1 MSQELET
8 NCINTI
14 RTLSMDA
21 VQKADAGHPGTAMSL
36 APLAHV
42 LWSQTMNYNPAD
54 PRWPNRDRFI
64 LSAGHACVLQY
75 SILHLTGYEVSMED
89 LKQFRQM
96 HSITPGH
103 PEYGLTPGVE
113 VTTGPLGQ
121 GVGNAV
127 GFAIGQKMLAD
138 RYNQPDFDLFNY
150 QVYAICSDGDLMEG
164 ISYEAASMAGHLKL
178 GNLTYIYDDN
188 NISIDGDT
196 DITFTENVDARFEAQ
211 GWHVQFVEDVN
222 DLEAVAQA
230 LENAKAETERPSFI
244 RIKTI
249 IGYGSPNKANTPGVH
264 GSPLGEEEVAL
275 TKKNIGWDPDKKF
288 FVPDGVY
295 DFYKEAAQR
304 GKEKHQEWQKLF
316 DQYKEQHAELAQE
329 YLNFTEGKLP
339 SGWSDSLPTYA
350 AGDKAVATRNAGKK
364 AMNAIAPHLPLLVG
378 GAADLVASTKTE
390 VEDSGQFGPGNYG
403 GRNIAFGIREHAMG
417 AITNGIALTEGLIA
431 YGSTFFIFT
440 DYMRPPIRLA
450 AIMKLRSIFVYTHD
464 SIGLGEDGTTHQ
476 SVEQLMAL
484 RAVPN
489 VTTIRPADANE
500 TSHAWR
506 VAVEHQGGPVLIVL
520 SRQNLPIID
529 YQHCAG
535 PQELEKGAYIL
546 KDSDDKPQL
555 ILIASGS
562 EVAVALEAQ
571 EKLESDG
578 IQARVVSMPSWEL
591 FEKQDQ
597 SYRESVL
604 PNSVKKRISIEAG
617 ATLGWQKY
625 TTHEGVAL
633 GIDKFGESAPG
644 EDLMQEFGFSAD
656 NVVKHAQQLL
666 ENTEVR

>member
-1 MSQELET
+1 MNQELET
-8 NCINTI
+8 NCVNTI

-21 VQKADAGHPGTAMSL
+21 VQKANAGHPGTAMSL

-42 LWSQTMNYNPAD
+42 LWSRSMNYNPQD

-75 SILHLTGYEVSMED
+75 SILHLAGYDISLDD
-89 LKQFRQM
+89 LKQFRQL

-103 PEYGLTPGVE
+103 PEYGLTPGIE
-113 VTTGPLGQ
+113 ATTGPLGQ

-127 GFAIGQKMLAD
+127 GFAIGQKMLAA
-138 RYNQPDFDLFNY
+138 RYNKPDFDLFNY
-150 QVYAICSDGDLMEG
+150 HIFAVCSDGDLMEG
-164 ISYEAASMAGHLKL
+164 ISYESASIAGHLKL
-178 GNLTYIYDDN
+178 GNLIYLYDDN

-196 DITFTENVDARFEAQ
+196 DITFTEDVNARFEAQ
-211 GWHVQFVEDVN
+211 GWHTQFVEDVN
-222 DLEAVAQA
+222 DLDAVEKAI
-230 LENAKAETERPSFI
+230 ENAKAETERPSFI

-264 GSPLGEEEVAL
+264 GSPLGEEEVAR
-275 TKKNIGWDPDKKF
+275 TKENLGWDPDKKF

-295 DFYKEAAQR
+295 DFYKEAADACQ
-304 GKEKHQEWQKLF
+304 EKQQAWQKLF
-316 DQYKEQHAELAQE
+316 DEYQSKHGELAQE
-329 YLNFTEGKLP
+329 YLNFTQEKYP
-339 SGWSDSLPTYA
+339 SGWSDNLPTYSPD
-350 AGDKAVATRNAGKK
+350 DKAVATRSAGHK

-378 GAADLVASTKTE
+378 GAADLVASTKT
-390 VEDSGQFGPGNYG
+390 VVDDSDSFAPGNYG

-476 SVEQLMAL
+476 SVEQMMSL
-484 RAVPN
+484 RAMPN

-500 TSHAWR
+500 TSQAWR
-506 VAVEHQGGPVLIVL
+506 VAIEHKDGPVLIVL
-520 SRQNLPIID
+520 SRQNLPIISYEND
-529 YQHCAG
+529 MG
-535 PQELEKGAYIL
+535 PENLEKGAYIL
-546 KDSDDKPQL
+546 KDSSETPQI
-555 ILIASGS
+555 ILIGSGS
-562 EVAVALEAQ
+562 EVWVALEAQ
-571 EKLESDG
+571 KKLQSDG
-578 IQARVVSMPSWEL
+578 IHARVVSMPSWEL
-591 FEKQDQ
+591 FEQQDQ
-597 SYRESVL
+597 SYRESVFP
-604 PNSVKKRISIEAG
+604 PNVKKRISIEAG

-625 TTHEGVAL
+625 TTSEGIAI
-633 GIDKFGESAPG
+633 GIDRFGESAPG
-644 EDLMQEFGFSAD
+644 EDLLQEFGFSAD

-666 ENTEVR
+666 ETTPA

>member
-1 MSQELET
+1 MSQTLET

-21 VQKADAGHPGTAMSL
+21 VQKANAGHPGTAMSL

-42 LWSQTMNYNPAD
+42 LWSGSMNYHPAD

-75 SILHLTGYEVSMED
+75 SILHLAGYELSIDD
-89 LKQFRQM
+89 LKQFRQY

-103 PEYGLTPGVE
+103 PEYGLTPGIE

-127 GFAIGQKMLAD
+127 GFAIGQKMLAE
-138 RYNQPDFDLFNY
+138 RYNRPGYELFNY
-150 QVYAICSDGDLMEG
+150 HTIAVCSDGDLMEG
-164 ISYEAASMAGHLKL
+164 ISYEAASIAGHQKL
-178 GNLTYIYDDN
+178 DNLIYIYDDN

-196 DITFTENVDARFEAQ
+196 DITFTEDIDARFRAQ
-211 GWHVQFVEDVN
+211 GWHTQFVEDVN
-222 DLEAVAQA
+222 DVEAVAKA
-230 LENAKAETERPSFI
+230 IENAKAETDKPSFI

-264 GSPLGEEEVAL
+264 GSPLGEDEVAL
-275 TKKNIGWDPDKKF
+275 TKKELGWDPEKHF

-295 DFYKEAAQR
+295 DFYKKAAED
-304 GKEKHQEWQKLF
+304 GKEKHQAWQKMF
-316 DQYKEQHAELAQE
+316 DEYKNEHSELAQE
-329 YLNFTEGKLP
+329 YLNFTEGKYP
-339 SGWSDSLPTYA
+339 SGWSDNLPTYS
-350 AGDKAVATRNAGKK
+350 AGDKAVATRSAGHK

-378 GAADLVASTKTE
+378 GAADLVASTKT
-390 VEDSGQFGPGNYG
+390 VVDDSEYFEPGSRG

-476 SVEQLMAL
+476 SVEQLMSL
-484 RAVPN
+484 RAIPN

-506 VAVEHQGGPVLIVL
+506 VAVEHQDGPVLIVL
-520 SRQNLPIID
+520 SRQNLPIIN
-529 YQHCAG
+529 YEHCAG
-535 PQELEKGAYIL
+535 AHELEKGAYIL
-546 KDSDDKPQL
+546 KDADDKPQV
-555 ILIASGS
+555 IFIASGS
-562 EVAVALEAQ
+562 EVTVALEAQ
-571 EKLESDG
+571 EKLKAEG
-578 IQARVVSMPSWEL
+578 VHARVVSMPSWEL

-597 SYRESVL
+597 SYRDSVL
-604 PNSVKKRISIEAG
+604 PPSVKKRVSIEAG

-625 TTHEGVAL
+625 VTHEGVAI
-633 GIDKFGESAPG
+633 GIDAFGESAPG
-644 EDLMQEFGFSAD
+644 EDLLQEFGFSAD
-656 NVVKHAQQLL
+656 NAVKQAKQLL
-666 ENTEVR
+666 